1 MKFNYQ
7 NSDVG
12 PILIISDITPGAWS
26 IADIAAQLT
35 IGGAAY
41 ADAIANYNGI
51 PGEPYTDVV
60 AIPKSW
66 LNAAGLAYF
75 NYAQPSSV
83 QSGQLTVPIN
93 GAGAMQQVTATL
105 QNMSPAMKIALVAA
119 VGLVIYSLATD

>member
-7 NSDVG
+7 DSGAG

-83 QSGQLTVPIN
+83 QSVSIN

-105 QNMSPAMKIALVAA
+105 QNMTPAMKIALVAA

>member
-7 NSDVG
+7 DSGAG

-75 NYAQPSSV
+75 NYAQPSNV
-83 QSGQLTVPIN
+83 QSVSIN

-105 QNMSPAMKIALVAA
+105 QNMTPAMKIALVAA